1 MWLVFQL
8 TNLQTIKLRNMK
20 KSILSLMIFGASVLA
35 FGQAKLEVGLKAGA
49 NFANTDV
56 EDAESITAFHGGAY
70 GLIKLANI
78 GIQPEILWS
87 KQGNELSVGS
97 LTSEVD
103 LTYVN
108 IPVMLKFYLPL
119 GLNLQA
125 GPQFGI
131 LTNAEQDDEDISDTL
146 KSSDLSAA
154 LGAGWDAPFGLQFNA
169 RYVLGL
175 SDINDFSG
183 AESIRNRTFQISIGY
198 SLIKLGR

>member
-1 MWLVFQL
+1 
-8 TNLQTIKLRNMK
+8 MK
-20 KSILSLMIFGASVLA
+20 KTILSLVIIGMAVVSY
-35 FGQAKLEVGLKAGA
+35 GQAKVEVGLKAGA

-56 EDAESITAFHGGAY
+56 DDAESITAFHGGAY

-78 GIQPEILWS
+78 GVQPEILWS
-87 KQGNELSVGS
+87 KQGNEFSVGN
-97 LTSEVD
+97 LTNEVD

-131 LTNAEQDDEDISDTL
+131 LTNAEQNDVDISDTL
-146 KSSDLSAA
+146 KNSDLSAA

-175 SDINDFSG
+175 SDINDISG
-183 AESIRNRTFQISIGY
+183 AESVRNRTFQLSIGY
-198 SLIKLGR
+198 SLFKLGK